1 MLAYV
6 YVDNII
12 YVQLYRSSVV
22 GIVGDGR
29 QMKKCTISNA
39 CLLAYIDMRILTRI
53 LYFLL

>member
-12 YVQLYRSSVV
+12 YVQLYSSVV
-22 GIVGDGR
+22 SIVGDGR

-39 CLLAYIDMRILTRI
+39 CLLAYIDMRILIRI